1 LNLTQD
7 PVQLLIRRIAL
18 PASIGMFFSTMYYMV
33 DNFYAGMLSSTALAG
48 IALAGPVFFM
58 GQAISIG
65 IGQGTNA
72 LVGNARGAEDHVLAR
87 QLAGHALSF
96 SWLISLTV
104 GLLILLFAPHLF
116 NLMGADSNY
125 SSETLAYLSI
135 MLPTLAISSYGMAA
149 NGILNA
155 QGDTKSMR
163 NSLMVAFFANI
174 LLDPLF
180 IFVFD
185 WGIMGLAAATA
196 VTQLG
201 SALYLTIKVRR
212 SELGACLDMR
222 NLSPDWQHYKALLK
236 QSIPASG
243 NLFLIAI
250 GSLVITSAVTQFGE
264 SAVAGHGIAMRIEQL
279 VLLPTI
285 GLNIA
290 VMSLVST
297 NYGAKQYQRMDH
309 ITYEAIKLGVTVM
322 LIGGAIVFV
331 FAPFLV
337 GLFTDN
343 QDVINVGVSYL
354 RVEALILPAYVL
366 TFVSG
371 ATLQAV
377 KKPLIPV
384 YFNVVRTVLLPATF
398 ISLALTL
405 IHTGIYGIWWS
416 IAIATWF
423 IATIQF
429 MHMRK
434 LIKAVNVEKSQ

>member
-1 LNLTQD
+1 
-7 PVQLLIRRIAL
+7 
-18 PASIGMFFSTMYYMV
+18 MV

-96 SWLISLTV
+96 SWLISLAV
-104 GLLILLFAPHLF
+104 GLLILFFAPHLF

-135 MLPTLAISSYGMAA
+135 LLPTLAISSYGMAA

-222 NLSPDWQHYKALLK
+222 NLSPDWQHYNALLK

-309 ITYEAIKLGVTVM
+309 ITFEAIKLGVSVM
-322 LIGGAIVFV
+322 LIGGAIVFI

-337 GLFTDN
+337 SLFTDN

>member
-1 LNLTQD
+1 
-7 PVQLLIRRIAL
+7 
-18 PASIGMFFSTMYYMV
+18 M
-33 DNFYAGMLSSTALAG
+33 
-48 IALAGPVFFM
+48 
-58 GQAISIG
+58 
-65 IGQGTNA
+65 
-72 LVGNARGAEDHVLAR
+72 GAEE
-87 QLAGHALSF
+87 S
-96 SWLISLTV
+96 
-104 GLLILLFAPHLF
+104 
-116 NLMGADSNY
+116 Y
-125 SSETLAYLSI
+125 SSETLKYLSI
-135 MLPTLAISSYGMAA
+135 MLPTLAISSYGMAS

-174 LLDPLF
+174 ALDPLF

-201 SALYLTIKVRR
+201 SAIYLTTKVRK
-212 SELGACLDMR
+212 SELGQCLDMR

-250 GSLVITSAVTQFGE
+250 GSLVITTAVTQFGE

-297 NYGAKQYQRMDH
+297 NYGAKQYERMDK
-309 ITYEAIKLGVTVM
+309 ITLEAIKLGVGVM
-322 LIGGAIVFV
+322 LLGGGLVFI

-337 GLFTDN
+337 GLFTN
-343 QDVINVGVSYL
+343 NPAVIQVGVSYL
-354 RVEALILPAYVL
+354 RIEVLILPAYVL
-366 TFVSG
+366 TFVSA

-377 KKPLIPV
+377 KKPLVPV

-398 ISLALTL
+398 ISIALSL

-416 IAIATWF
+416 IAIATWL
-423 IATIQF
+423 IASIQF
-429 MHMRK
+429 VHMRK
-434 LIKAVNVEKSQ
+434 HIKLVKN

>member
-1 LNLTQD
+1 M
-7 PVQLLIRRIAL
+7 

-48 IALAGPVFFM
+48 IALAGPVFFL

-65 IGQGTNA
+65 IGQATNA
-72 LVGNARGAEDHVLAR
+72 LVGNARGAENHILAG

-96 SWLISLTV
+96 SWLLSLII
-104 GLLILLFAPHLF
+104 GLLILVFAPVLF
-116 NLMGADSNY
+116 NLMGAEKSY
-125 SSETLAYLSI
+125 SSETLKYLSI
-135 MLPTLAISSYGMAA
+135 MLPTLAISSYGMAS

-174 LLDPLF
+174 ALDPLF

-201 SALYLTIKVRR
+201 SAIYLTTKVRK
-212 SELGACLDMR
+212 SELGQCLDMR

-250 GSLVITSAVTQFGE
+250 GSLVITTAVTQFGE

-297 NYGAKQYQRMDH
+297 NYGAKQYERMDK
-309 ITYEAIKLGVTVM
+309 ITLEAIKLGVGVM
-322 LIGGAIVFV
+322 LLGGGLVFI

-337 GLFTDN
+337 GLFTN
-343 QDVINVGVSYL
+343 NPAVIQVGVSYL
-354 RVEALILPAYVL
+354 RIEVLILPAYVL
-366 TFVSG
+366 TFVSA

-377 KKPLIPV
+377 KKPLVPV

-398 ISLALTL
+398 ISIALSL

-416 IAIATWF
+416 IAIATWL
-423 IATIQF
+423 IASIQF
-429 MHMRK
+429 VHMRK
-434 LIKAVNVEKSQ
+434 HIKLVKN

>member
-1 LNLTQD
+1 
-7 PVQLLIRRIAL
+7 
-18 PASIGMFFSTMYYMV
+18 
-33 DNFYAGMLSSTALAG
+33 
-48 IALAGPVFFM
+48 
-58 GQAISIG
+58 
-65 IGQGTNA
+65 
-72 LVGNARGAEDHVLAR
+72 
-87 QLAGHALSF
+87 
-96 SWLISLTV
+96 
-104 GLLILLFAPHLF
+104 
-116 NLMGADSNY
+116 
-125 SSETLAYLSI
+125 
-135 MLPTLAISSYGMAA
+135 
-149 NGILNA
+149 
-155 QGDTKSMR
+155 
-163 NSLMVAFFANI
+163 
-174 LLDPLF
+174 
-180 IFVFD
+180 
-185 WGIMGLAAATA
+185 
-196 VTQLG
+196 
-201 SALYLTIKVRR
+201 
-212 SELGACLDMR
+212 
-222 NLSPDWQHYKALLK
+222 
-236 QSIPASG
+236 
-243 NLFLIAI
+243 
-250 GSLVITSAVTQFGE
+250 
-264 SAVAGHGIAMRIEQL
+264 
-279 VLLPTI
+279 
-285 GLNIA
+285 
-290 VMSLVST
+290 MSLVST

-354 RVEALILPAYVL
+354 RVEVLILPAYVL

-434 LIKAVNVEKSQ
+434 HIKAVNVEKSQ